1 MLGFG
6 GHFATKSRRYS
17 TTHKALRA
25 ARRTWQRTQQ
35 RLQRRP
41 AAVRP
46 DDLDAEETTLV
57 VGTLAFAGMGWHSP
71 ADQLLA
77 TSAAA
82 RAREYRRTV
91 KQERQAA

>member
-17 TTHKALRA
+17 TTHKQLRA
-25 ARRTWQRTQQ
+25 DRRTWHQ
-35 RLQRRP
+35 LQRRLHGP
-41 AAVRP
+41 FATRTEDP
-46 DDLDAEETTLV
+46 LEEETTLV
-57 VGTLAFAGMGWHSP
+57 VGTLTFAGMGWQTP

-82 RAREYRRTV
+82 RAREYRRTA

>member
-17 TTHKALRA
+17 TTHKQLRA
-25 ARRTWQRTQQ
+25 DRRAWHRD
-35 RLQRRP
+35 QRRRHGP
-41 AAVRP
+41 FAAANQP
-46 DDLDAEETTLV
+46 DEETTLV
-57 VGTLAFAGMGWHSP
+57 VGALTFAGLGWHTP

-82 RAREYRRTV
+82 RAREYRRAL
-91 KQERQAA
+91 KQERPAA

>member
-17 TTHKALRA
+17 TTHKQLRA
-25 ARRTWQRTQQ
+25 ARRTWQRTQH
-35 RLQRRP
+35 RP
-41 AAVRP
+41 HRPTAVHAP
-46 DDLDAEETTLV
+46 DHLEEETTLV
-57 VGTLAFAGMGWHSP
+57 VGALTFAGMGWHTL

-82 RAREYRRTV
+82 RAREYRRTARY
-91 KQERQAA
+91 ERQAA